1 MSEGSDSSVALAS
14 ALRDAWQVDGFS
26 LTESQVQ
33 DQVEYLLL
41 LNRWN
46 KVHSLT
52 AISSGP
58 QQVQRHLLDAL
69 VVWPE
74 LARRFGTHSAIRIAD
89 IGSGMGVP
97 GIVLAIVMPQSEFVL
112 VERQQK
118 KVAFLRHVVGRLG
131 LSKRVSVASQDV
143 RNLAADRSFDLI
155 TSRAFAAL
163 PEFVRLTKHLSG
175 PGTCWAAMVGKTLPQ
190 KEVSEHLLLIMN
202 KETGELSL
210 EEVVPLQVP
219 GLTEPRHLVWI
230 RRSA

>member
-1 MSEGSDSSVALAS
+1 MSDGSDSSAALVS
-14 ALRDAWQVDGFS
+14 ALRDGWQVNGFS
-26 LTESQVQ
+26 LTDPQVQ
-33 DQVEYLLL
+33 DLVEYLLL
-41 LNRWN
+41 LTRWN

-52 AISSGP
+52 AIVSGP

-74 LARRFGTHSAIRIAD
+74 LARRFGAQPGFRIAD

-131 LSKRVSVASQDV
+131 LSKRVFVASQDV
-143 RNLAADRSFDLI
+143 RNLVADRPFDLI

-175 PGTCWAAMVGKTLPQ
+175 PGTCWAAMVGKAPSE

-202 KETGELSL
+202 KEIGELSL

-219 GLTEPRHLVWI
+219 GLTETRHLVWI
-230 RRSA
+230 RRST